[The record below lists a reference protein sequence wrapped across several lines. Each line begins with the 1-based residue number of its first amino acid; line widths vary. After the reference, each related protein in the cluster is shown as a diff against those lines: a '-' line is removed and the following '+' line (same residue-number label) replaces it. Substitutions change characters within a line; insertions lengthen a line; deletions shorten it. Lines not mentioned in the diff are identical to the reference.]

1 MGVSSRF
8 GQAVFMSLAAAVLV
22 SSARGGDAD
31 PAVKLGVKLLG
42 EGDRLADDGKH
53 QDAESRYEDAFESIL
68 PSMRRLP
75 FTSKVKRSVTKREDM
90 RDMLIKE
97 FEADS
102 TPEEFR
108 ANETALKAFGF
119 VKREVNLKE
128 LLIQVYSEEIAAFY
142 DPKTKTMHLIK
153 EDAAKAKKQPSFLEQ
168 LFGKSSG
175 FDKDERKT
183 VIAHELTH
191 ALADQHFDIDA
202 MQEKVKKNDDRA
214 LAVSALVEG
223 EATLT
228 MMGVGID
235 DWKGT
240 QITQLRSEDLDR
252 MFSFMTPFLSFLGG
266 GDSLKSAPPI
276 ISESMLFPYVRG
288 LVFCAKLVNSGGWKA
303 VDDAYR
309 NPPLSTEQILHPDK
323 YGDDPDLPM
332 TVDLGA
338 LNSDGDWKELGR
350 NVLGEMQL
358 AVLLRNHGGKSAAA
372 GWDGDAYAVFEG
384 PANELALVWLT
395 TWDSEHDAIEFSRGY
410 LNYQTDKLENG
421 TPKPDPKALALTR
434 QREGAAF
441 ALERRGMDVAVVEGF
456 SPEVTAKL
464 MDQIFKST
472 KTELKGPKP

>member
-1 MGVSSRF
+1 MGITSRLV
-8 GQAVFMSLAAAVLV
+8 QAAFIGLALIAPA
-22 SSARGGDAD
+22 SSARAGDAD
-31 PAVKLGVKLLG
+31 AGVKAGTRLLG
-42 EGDRLADDGKH
+42 EGDRLADDGKY

-90 RDMLIKE
+90 KEMLINE

-102 TPEEFR
+102 TPEEFY
-108 ANETALKAFGF
+108 ANEMALKAFGF

-153 EDAAKAKKQPSFLEQ
+153 EDEARAKKQPSFLEQ
-168 LFGKSSG
+168 LFGKVAG

-252 MFSFMTPFLSFLGG
+252 MFTFVTPFLSFLGG
-266 GDSLKSAPPI
+266 GNSLKTAPPI

-309 NPPLSTEQILHPDK
+309 NPPLSTEQVLHPDK
-323 YGDDPDLPM
+323 YGDSPDLPM
-332 TVDLGA
+332 TVDLGG
-338 LNSDGDWKELGR
+338 LTPGGDWKELGR

-358 AVLLRNHGGKSAAA
+358 AVLLRNSGGKSAAA

-384 PANELALVWLT
+384 PGHELALAWLT
-395 TWDSEHDAIEFSRGY
+395 TWDSEHDAIEFSSGY
-410 LNYQTDKLENG
+410 LNYQTDKLEKG

-434 QREGAAF
+434 ERQGVAF
-441 ALERRGMDVAVVEGF
+441 ALERRGKDVAVVEGF
-456 SPEVTAKL
+456 SPDVTAKL